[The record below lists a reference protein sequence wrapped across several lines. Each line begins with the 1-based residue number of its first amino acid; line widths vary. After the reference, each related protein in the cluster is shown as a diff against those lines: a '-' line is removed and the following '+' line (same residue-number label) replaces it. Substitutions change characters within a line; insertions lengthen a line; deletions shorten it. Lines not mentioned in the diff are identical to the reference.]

1 MPELPDLAHIE
12 AKLRPALVG
21 QEIADARTGDPTVL
35 RIMIDEPLGA
45 ALRGRHITSVDR
57 RGHFMRFGIEGDRV
71 IVINAMLV
79 GKYRLLAPAEL
90 EGKKDPRA
98 LGLALAL
105 APRRA
110 KAGPPPQPIP
120 FGDFGTDNPPY
131 PPRRNGGLVAGG
143 SEPSDGSELDIV
155 ELHYVD
161 DKRMGKVYVARAAD
175 EQQIP
180 VYGQL
185 GIDVTS
191 PAFTREAFGAILRKR
206 RDQTRMFLM
215 DKRALASIG
224 NAYADEILFAAGIH
238 PKTFCN
244 KLSPA
249 EADALYAAIPSV
261 LRHAVDEIARRD
273 PPIDEKLR
281 DFLSVRGRDGKP
293 CPRCGTK
300 IRAVRVGDG
309 DACFCPKCQPTERKL
324 FVDWRNLPKKTEG
337 PRTGPQASGLGPQDP
352 EPDPKPEA

>member
-21 QEIADARTGDPTVL
+21 QRIADARTGDPTVL
-35 RIMIDEPLGA
+35 RMMVDEPLAA

-79 GKYRLLAPAEL
+79 GKYRLLAPAQL

-98 LGLALAL
+98 LGLALTL

-110 KAGPPPQPIP
+110 KAGPPPKP
-120 FGDFGTDNPPY
+120 T
-131 PPRRNGGLVAGG
+131 AGG
-143 SEPSDGSELDIV
+143 SEPSEVATGI
-155 ELHYVD
+155 ELHYID

-175 EQQIP
+175 ENQIP

-206 RDQTRMFLM
+206 RDQARMFLM

-224 NAYADEILFAAGIH
+224 NAYADEILFEAGIH

-261 LRHAVDEIARRD
+261 LRHAIDEIARRD

-293 CPRCGTK
+293 CPKCGTK

-309 DACFCPKCQPTERKL
+309 DACFCPKCQPAARKL
-324 FVDWRNLPKKTEG
+324 FVDWGTLPQKAK
-337 PRTGPQASGLGPQDP
+337 
-352 EPDPKPEA
+352 

>member
-45 ALRGRHITSVDR
+45 ALRGRHIISVDR

-79 GKYRLLAPAEL
+79 GKYRLLAPAQL
-90 EGKKDPRA
+90 AGKKDPRA

-105 APRRA
+105 A
-110 KAGPPPQPIP
+110 
-120 FGDFGTDNPPY
+120 
-131 PPRRNGGLVAGG
+131 GGN
-143 SEPSDGSELDIV
+143 
-155 ELHYVD
+155 ELHYID
-161 DKRMGKVYVARAAD
+161 DKRMGKVYIARAAD
-175 EQQIP
+175 ETQIP

-185 GIDVTS
+185 GTDVMS

-249 EADALYAAIPSV
+249 GADALYTAIPSV

-281 DFLSVRGRDGKP
+281 DFLAVRGRDGKP

-324 FVDWRNLPKKTEG
+324 FVDWSNLSKPKEK
-337 PRTGPQASGLGPQDP
+337 A
-352 EPDPKPEA
+352 

>member
-21 QEIADARTGDPTVL
+21 QQIADARTGDPTVL

-45 ALRGRHITSVDR
+45 ALRARHITRVDR

-79 GKYRLLAPAEL
+79 GKYRLLAPAQL

-105 APRRA
+105 TRGAQ
-110 KAGPPPQPIP
+110 AGPPPELI
-120 FGDFGTDNPPY
+120 
-131 PPRRNGGLVAGG
+131 AGG
-143 SEPSDGSELDIV
+143 SEPSEGSEVATGI
-155 ELHYVD
+155 ELHYID

-175 EQQIP
+175 ENQIP

-293 CPRCGTK
+293 CPKCGTK

-324 FVDWRNLPKKTEG
+324 FVDWSNLPAK
-337 PRTGPQASGLGPQDP
+337 
-352 EPDPKPEA
+352 

>member
-45 ALRGRHITSVDR
+45 ALRARHITSVDR

-79 GKYRLLAPAEL
+79 GKYRLLAPAQL

-105 APRRA
+105 A
-110 KAGPPPQPIP
+110 
-120 FGDFGTDNPPY
+120 
-131 PPRRNGGLVAGG
+131 GGN
-143 SEPSDGSELDIV
+143 
-155 ELHYVD
+155 ELHYID

-175 EQQIP
+175 ETQIP

-185 GIDVTS
+185 GADVMS

-249 EADALYAAIPSV
+249 GADALYTAIPSV

-281 DFLSVRGRDGKP
+281 DFLAVRGRDGKP

-324 FVDWRNLPKKTEG
+324 FVDWSNLSKPKEK
-337 PRTGPQASGLGPQDP
+337 A
-352 EPDPKPEA
+352 

>member
-1 MPELPDLAHIE
+1 
-12 AKLRPALVG
+12 
-21 QEIADARTGDPTVL
+21 
-35 RIMIDEPLGA
+35 
-45 ALRGRHITSVDR
+45 
-57 RGHFMRFGIEGDRV
+57 
-71 IVINAMLV
+71 MLV
-79 GKYRLLAPAEL
+79 GKYRLLALAQL

-105 APRRA
+105 AS
-110 KAGPPPQPIP
+110 GM
-120 FGDFGTDNPPY
+120 
-131 PPRRNGGLVAGG
+131 
-143 SEPSDGSELDIV
+143 
-155 ELHYVD
+155 ELHYLD

-175 EQQIP
+175 ESQIP

-206 RDQTRMFLM
+206 RDQTRMFLI

-293 CPRCGTK
+293 CPKCGTK

-324 FVDWRNLPKKTEG
+324 FVDWSNLPRKTER
-337 PRTGPQASGLGPQDP
+337 PRASGLGPQDP
-352 EPDPKPEA
+352 DADPDPKPEA

>member
-1 MPELPDLAHIE
+1 
-12 AKLRPALVG
+12 
-21 QEIADARTGDPTVL
+21 
-35 RIMIDEPLGA
+35 MIDEPLGA
-45 ALRGRHITSVDR
+45 ALRGRHVTSVDR

-79 GKYRLLAPAEL
+79 GKYRLLAPAQL

-105 APRRA
+105 AS
-110 KAGPPPQPIP
+110 
-120 FGDFGTDNPPY
+120 
-131 PPRRNGGLVAGG
+131 RN
-143 SEPSDGSELDIV
+143 
-155 ELHYVD
+155 ELHYID

-175 EQQIP
+175 ESQIP

-185 GIDVTS
+185 GADVMS
-191 PAFTREAFGAILRKR
+191 PAFTRETFGAILRKR

-244 KLSPA
+244 KLTA
-249 EADALYAAIPSV
+249 VEADALYAAISSV
-261 LRHAVDEIARRD
+261 LGHAIEEIARRD

-324 FVDWRNLPKKTEG
+324 FVNWSNLPG
-337 PRTGPQASGLGPQDP
+337 
-352 EPDPKPEA
+352 

>member
-21 QEIADARTGDPTVL
+21 QQIADARTGDPTVL

-79 GKYRLLAPAEL
+79 GKYRLLSPAQL

-110 KAGPPPQPIP
+110 KAGPPPQPI
-120 FGDFGTDNPPY
+120 D
-131 PPRRNGGLVAGG
+131 
-143 SEPSDGSELDIV
+143 SELDIT
-155 ELHYVD
+155 ELHYID

-175 EQQIP
+175 EDQIP

-191 PAFTREAFGAILRKR
+191 PAFTRDAFGAILRKR

-293 CPRCGTK
+293 CPKCGTK

-324 FVDWRNLPKKTEG
+324 FVDWSNLPK
-337 PRTGPQASGLGPQDP
+337 
-352 EPDPKPEA
+352 PDATKG

>member
-21 QEIADARTGDPTVL
+21 QDIADARTGDPTVL

-45 ALRGRHITSVDR
+45 ALRGRHITSVER

-79 GKYRLLAPAEL
+79 GKYRLLALAQL

-105 APRRA
+105 AS
-110 KAGPPPQPIP
+110 GM
-120 FGDFGTDNPPY
+120 
-131 PPRRNGGLVAGG
+131 
-143 SEPSDGSELDIV
+143 
-155 ELHYVD
+155 ELHYLD

-175 EQQIP
+175 ESQIP

-293 CPRCGTK
+293 CPKCGTK

-324 FVDWRNLPKKTEG
+324 FVDWSNLPRKTER
-337 PRTGPQASGLGPQDP
+337 PRASGLGPQDP
-352 EPDPKPEA
+352 DADPDPKPEA

>member
-45 ALRGRHITSVDR
+45 ALRARHITSVDR

-79 GKYRLLAPAEL
+79 GKYRLLAPAQL

-105 APRRA
+105 AT
-110 KAGPPPQPIP
+110 
-120 FGDFGTDNPPY
+120 GT
-131 PPRRNGGLVAGG
+131 
-143 SEPSDGSELDIV
+143 

-175 EQQIP
+175 ENQIP

-293 CPRCGTK
+293 CPKCGTK
-300 IRAVRVGDG
+300 IRAVRVGDS

-324 FVDWRNLPKKTEG
+324 FVDWSNLPK
-337 PRTGPQASGLGPQDP
+337 SGAAKD
-352 EPDPKPEA
+352 

>member
-21 QEIADARTGDPTVL
+21 QQIADARTGDPTVL
-35 RIMIDEPLGA
+35 RMMIDEPLGA
-45 ALRGRHITSVDR
+45 ALRARHITSVDR
-57 RGHFMRFGIEGDRV
+57 RGHFMRFGIEGERV

-79 GKYRLLAPAEL
+79 GKYRLLAPAQL

-105 APRRA
+105 TRGAQ
-110 KAGPPPQPIP
+110 AGPPPELIP
-120 FGDFGTDNPPY
+120 FGDFGTDNPPC
-131 PPRRNGGLVAGG
+131 PPRRSGGLVAGG
-143 SEPSDGSELDIV
+143 SEPSEGSELATGI
-155 ELHYVD
+155 ELQYID

-175 EQQIP
+175 ENQIP

-261 LRHAVDEIARRD
+261 LRHAIDEIARRD

-293 CPRCGTK
+293 CPKCGTK

-324 FVDWRNLPKKTEG
+324 FVDWSNLP
-337 PRTGPQASGLGPQDP
+337 R
-352 EPDPKPEA
+352 

>member
-21 QEIADARTGDPTVL
+21 QQIADARTGDPTVL
-35 RIMIDEPLGA
+35 RMMVDEPLGA
-45 ALRGRHITSVDR
+45 ALRARHITSVDR

-110 KAGPPPQPIP
+110 KAGPPPKPSP
-120 FGDFGTDNPPY
+120 SGTSARTAHPATPAS
-131 PPRRNGGLVAGG
+131 GGLVAGG
-143 SEPSDGSELDIV
+143 SEPSEGSELDIV
-155 ELHYVD
+155 ELHYID

-175 EQQIP
+175 ENQIP

-224 NAYADEILFAAGIH
+224 NAYADEILFEAGIH

-261 LRHAVDEIARRD
+261 LRHAIDEIARRD

-293 CPRCGTK
+293 CPKCGTK

-324 FVDWRNLPKKTEG
+324 FVDWSNLPAK
-337 PRTGPQASGLGPQDP
+337 
-352 EPDPKPEA
+352 